1 MKFHEKYFK
10 RFDLIVIN
18 KIPGKKLVKLKKL
31 KKKNVQN
38 IAKKFLNV
46 ICLL

>member
-18 KIPGKKLVKLKKL
+18 NIPGKKLVKLKKL
-31 KKKNVQN
+31 KKKCP
-38 IAKKFLNV
+38 KYCENV